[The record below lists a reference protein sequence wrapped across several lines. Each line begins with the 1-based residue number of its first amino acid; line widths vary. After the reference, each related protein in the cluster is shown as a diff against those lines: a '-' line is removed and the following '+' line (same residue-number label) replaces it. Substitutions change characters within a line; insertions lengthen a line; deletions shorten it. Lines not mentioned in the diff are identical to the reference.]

1 MSPLR
6 PTDRVRSGASRRL
19 TASVWLL
26 AAPLLAPHSTA
37 AVHPVH
43 AAPGA
48 VTGADVR
55 SLADEEGFV
64 WDRRAVEH
72 LWNRAGFGVAAAD
85 VDRWVEAGPEA
96 LVEHLLAPRPLEGQV
111 TAPRFEFREVDVGT
125 EAYRE
130 MSRDRQRAFRKERN
144 RSYRQQF
151 DAFRRDWL
159 GRMVEGEDPLRDRM
173 TLFWH
178 GVFTSSIDTVK
189 HTGAIVAQ
197 HDTLRAG
204 ALGSYDALLRAMLR
218 DPAMLVYL
226 DNDENR
232 KGKPNENLAREVM
245 ELFSLGE
252 GNYTEA
258 DVTEAAR
265 ALTGAGATK
274 ASYGRAYRFRPKRHD
289 AGEKEILG
297 NVGPHGPGDLATILL
312 EQPQCA
318 RYIAGRIIEY
328 LEGVPADDAR
338 VEEYATRLRETGYDV
353 GFLLKRLLL
362 DPDFY
367 RDEVVGARVASPVDY
382 VVGTTRRLGA
392 DVPPEFIA
400 QAAASLGQDLFRP
413 PNVKGW
419 DEGLAWINTSTFMM
433 RGNVAGVLLGVVD
446 AESVR
451 AEAIDLVEEMADSGE
466 MEGRSGAEMKAMGRE
481 QLRRD
486 EVARLAKLLQR
497 VEYENEAYLTHL
509 LVRTRARDDASA
521 VAVLSSALL
530 AIEPPDET
538 LAMLEQRLAQLRDDF
553 DIEENGLARSRRKSE
568 RVLRQLAHLILSL
581 PEAQLH

>member
-1 MSPLR
+1 MSPLL
-6 PTDRVRSGASRRL
+6 PPAITC
-19 TASVWLL
+19 LL
-26 AAPLLAPHSTA
+26 ATSVFASP
-37 AVHPVH
+37 
-43 AAPGA
+43 
-48 VTGADVR
+48 DVR
-55 SLADEEGFV
+55 SLADEEDFV

-72 LWNRAGFGVAAAD
+72 LWNRAGFGVAPED
-85 VDRWVEAGPEA
+85 VDLWVEAGPEA
-96 LVEHLLAPRPLEGQV
+96 LVEHLLASRPLADQ
-111 TAPRFEFREVDVGT
+111 TIAPRFEFREVDAPPQ
-125 EAYRE
+125 AYRQ
-130 MSRDRQRAFRKERN
+130 MSRERQRAFRKERN
-144 RSYRQQF
+144 RSYREQF
-151 DAFRRDWL
+151 DAFRRDWIR
-159 GRMVEGEDPLRDRM
+159 RMVEGEDPLRDRM

-189 HTGAIVAQ
+189 HTGAIVRQ

-204 ALGSYDALLRAMLR
+204 ALGSYDALLRAMLS
-218 DPAMLVYL
+218 DPAMLAYL

-252 GNYTEA
+252 GHYSEV
-258 DVTEAAR
+258 DVSEAAR
-265 ALTGAGATK
+265 ALTGAGVTK
-274 ASYGRAYRFRPKRHD
+274 GNQGRTYRFRPKWHD
-289 AGEKEILG
+289 EGEKEILG
-297 NVGPHGPGDLATILL
+297 ATGAYGPGDLATILL

-318 RYIAGRIIEY
+318 RYVARRIIEY
-328 LEGVPADDAR
+328 LEGIPADDAR
-338 VEEYATRLRETGYDV
+338 VELYATRLRETGYDV
-353 GFLLKRLLL
+353 RFLLKRLLL

-382 VVGTTRRLGA
+382 VVGATRRLGA

-419 DEGLAWINTSTFMM
+419 DEGLAWISTSTFMM

-446 AESVR
+446 AESMR

-466 MEGRSGAEMKAMGRE
+466 MDGMTGAEMKAMGRE

-497 VEYENEAYLTHL
+497 AEYEYEAYLTHR
-509 LVRTRARDDASA
+509 LVRARARDDESA
-521 VAVLSSALL
+521 VRVLASTLL

-538 LAMLEQRLAQLRDDF
+538 LAMLERQLEQLRDDF
-553 DIEENGLARSRRKSE
+553 DIDEDGLARSRRKSE